1 MGEAVMPMPPKS
13 FTGWPTIQP
22 REPRKA
28 RFHLGAL
35 DVLKLIVLT
44 LLLYPIMYALE
55 VVTLA
60 LVLVVSLL
68 LLLVLLFVYLWLE
81 SFLPWNDY
89 YTKLLLM
96 SYRLLF
102 FSRKVP
108 TAKKNMEAPFAC
120 M

>member
-1 MGEAVMPMPPKS
+1 M
-13 FTGWPTIQP
+13 
-22 REPRKA
+22 
-28 RFHLGAL
+28 
-35 DVLKLIVLT
+35 LKLIVLT

-102 FSRKVP
+102 FSR
-108 TAKKNMEAPFAC
+108 
-120 M
+120 

>member
-1 MGEAVMPMPPKS
+1 MATRRANMALSDSV
-13 FTGWPTIQP
+13 
-22 REPRKA
+22 
-28 RFHLGAL
+28 HDAL

-102 FSRKVP
+102 FSTGCLQTDFFVVVLSP
-108 TAKKNMEAPFAC
+108 SYS
-120 M
+120 